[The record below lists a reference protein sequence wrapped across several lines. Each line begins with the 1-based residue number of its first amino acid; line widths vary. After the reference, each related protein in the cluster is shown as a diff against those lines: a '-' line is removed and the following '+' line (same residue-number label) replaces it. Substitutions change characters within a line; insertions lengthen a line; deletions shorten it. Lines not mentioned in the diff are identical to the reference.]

1 MAGWASGQLQPF
13 AFVPPESRRV
23 KLQGI
28 LADLR
33 DVDGL
38 PPKVTGP
45 PPGTP
50 QPRPHEGKRPL
61 PKARSPGAHGR
72 GGAAELSPELLW
84 PQGQSLASSLQPPC
98 RKSSSVCLS
107 PFSCLSCPVRLS
119 LPVSFF
125 PAVILDLVLSLSLF
139 LTSCLSPFLPL
150 SVFLSLSLP
159 LSAPSLPYPYQVP
172 LASPQTFSSWT
183 LSGAGR

>member
-1 MAGWASGQLQPF
+1 MTPACLRP
-13 AFVPPESRRV
+13 VPAESRRV

-61 PKARSPGAHGR
+61 HPGPVLR
-72 GGAAELSPELLW
+72 GPRQREAAEAKPQVSVSSGSRPSLWSAASLSQKFVCLSLSP
-84 PQGQSLASSLQPPC
+84 SLFVCPAL
-98 RKSSSVCLS
+98 SVCLA
-107 PFSCLSCPVRLS
+107 

-125 PAVILDLVLSLSLF
+125 PAVILDLVLSLPL
-139 LTSCLSPFLPL
+139 CLPSHLSLPL
-150 SVFLSLSLP
+150 SVSLSLPRP
-159 LSAPSLPYPYQVP
+159 LSAPSLPSPYQVP